1 MNAILLAAGLGTRL
15 RPITDSV
22 PKCLVPIDGK
32 PLLGYWFD
40 SLSKAGIGSILINLH
55 HHSDKV
61 VEFVKGYA
69 NSIDVRLV
77 HEPELLGTGGTLK
90 QNAELLCSESVLVA
104 HADNFCLVDL
114 EKFCLAH
121 QRSPI
126 GTEITMMT
134 FVADEPSSCG
144 VVETDARGVVI
155 GFYEKVKDPPSNLA
169 NAAVYIFQRSVIEHI
184 SNIPNCFID
193 LSTDVLPLY
202 LGKIFAWEADD
213 VHIDIGTIRNLQKA
227 NAVMAAR
234 KGQLLTRS

>member
-22 PKCLVPIDGK
+22 PKCLVPINGK

-61 VEFVKGYA
+61 VEFVREYA

-77 HEPELLGTGGTLK
+77 HEPDLLGTGGTLK

-104 HADNFCLVDL
+104 HADNFCLGDL
-114 EKFCLAH
+114 GEFHLAH
-121 QRSPI
+121 QRRPN

-134 FVADEPSSCG
+134 FVTDEPTSCG
-144 VVETDARGVVI
+144 IVEIDARGIVI

-169 NAAVYIFQRSVIEHI
+169 NGAVYIFQRSVIEHI

-193 LSTDVLPLY
+193 LSTDILPTY

-213 VHIDIGTIRNLQKA
+213 VHIDIGTVKNLQKA
-227 NAVMAAR
+227 NAVMASR
-234 KGQLLTRS
+234 KE